1 MRIQDNHVYKT
12 TTGVIVKVTKL
23 DKPGDSLWP
32 FSGTINDV
40 FITWSIMGCAHAAIN
55 SPSDTQEA
63 YPHCHNLVEHLKQE
77 EYPEYY
83 L

>member
-1 MRIQDNHVYKT
+1 MRIQDNQVYKT
-12 TTGVIVKVTKL
+12 IGGNMVKVTKS

-40 FITWSIMGCAHAAIN
+40 FITWSIMGCASAQIN
-55 SPSDTQEA
+55 SPSATQEA
-63 YPHCHNLVEHLKQE
+63 YPHNHNLVKHFKQE